1 MDDLRTNY
9 TGLAKGDVGNHLVQ
23 PVSFTILKSK
33 IPIWIPPFLLFGLLK
48 FNLHVL
54 WCWHMLESHLP
65 EQIPR
70 QTTELHKSIHDWT
83 LNQNHK
89 CNIVAFKSLTF
100 NTMKRSVKICIFP
113 CTDPN
118 GVNNAVVPPPNLAI
132 FPRDDLPPHSE
143 LQTYYS
149 RYIVYSSGNWL
160 AGWGSWGI
168 DIFTLQIIDNTLT
181 PTDHPITL
189 QRECPNIPRTLAA

>member
-1 MDDLRTNY
+1 MSY
-9 TGLAKGDVGNHLVQ
+9 DVGTCWKATSLN
-23 PVSFTILKSK
+23 KSHDK
-33 IPIWIPPFLLFGLLK
+33 PQGCINPY
-48 FNLHVL
+48 
-54 WCWHMLESHLP
+54 M
-65 EQIPR
+65 
-70 QTTELHKSIHDWT
+70 TEPY
-83 LNQNHK
+83 NQNHI